1 MFLRSVPRQWDV
13 PGRARKG
20 PGGALNPD
28 LFLYFPT
35 MRDET
40 VLPGYCGASA
50 GHPLHGPYHDHEYGF
65 PVRDDDRLFERLVL
79 EINQAGLSWLTILKK
94 RASFRRAYREFRVS
108 EVAAFGADD
117 RTRLLLD
124 PGIVRNRLK
133 VDAAISNARTLL
145 RLKDSHGSFAAWLD
159 HHHPMTRSEWVR
171 LFKKTFRFTGGEITG
186 EFLISTGYLPG
197 AHAPECPVHQQILE
211 MSPPWLLS
219 EPRRGE

>member
-1 MFLRSVPRQWDV
+1 
-13 PGRARKG
+13 
-20 PGGALNPD
+20 
-28 LFLYFPT
+28 

-40 VLPGYCGASA
+40 ALPGYCGAAA
-50 GHPLHGPYHDHEYGF
+50 GHPIHGPYHDQEYGF

-94 RASFRRAYREFRVS
+94 RAGFRRAYRDFQVS
-108 EVAAFGADD
+108 EVASFGDDD
-117 RTRLLLD
+117 RARLLLD

-145 RLKDSHGSFAAWLD
+145 RLEESHGSFAAWLD

-197 AHAPECPVHQQILE
+197 AHVPDCPIHQQILE

-219 EPRRGE
+219 EPRRAE